1 MRNGRRCDF
10 EVSSYQKLAP
20 SIRALSKW
28 AEPSIL
34 IGVYTYMRDIH
45 IYIYKYMKEMYFRV
59 MFPLYSQ
66 SPMPGHGGGGQAGVS
81 KPGTPAVW
89 DGKGL

>member
-1 MRNGRRCDF
+1 
-10 EVSSYQKLAP
+10 
-20 SIRALSKW
+20 
-28 AEPSIL
+28 
-34 IGVYTYMRDIH
+34 
-45 IYIYKYMKEMYFRV
+45 MKEMYFRV